1 MRRAFHALTALLL
14 LAGMLL
20 PGARPAGAALA
31 TNSYDGN
38 IYALYAGNGSLVPPR
53 SRLDQSLAAHR
64 TAVIIY
70 YLDDCA
76 DCKQFS
82 AVVSDLQR
90 SWGNAIDLMPLVTDP
105 LQGRPDRGTTDP
117 AHYWQGSVPQV
128 VVIDPNGQVVF
139 DGAGQVP
146 VGRLNQAISQATGI
160 ALPEGAAD
168 ENDRMVSINELNS
181 EVRSR

>member
-1 MRRAFHALTALLL
+1 
-14 LAGMLL
+14 
-20 PGARPAGAALA
+20 
-31 TNSYDGN
+31 
-38 IYALYAGNGSLVPPR
+38 
-53 SRLDQSLAAHR
+53 
-64 TAVIIY
+64 
-70 YLDDCA
+70 
-76 DCKQFS
+76 
-82 AVVSDLQR
+82 VVSDLQR